1 MCLYKNPGESA
12 PSKYNVYKNPRESG
26 EVRFES
32 LVKDAVSNCVYVK
45 TLGKVVKSGSKTS

>member
-45 TLGKVVKSGSKTS
+45 TLGKVVKSGSKAS

>member
-1 MCLYKNPGESA
+1 MCLYKNPGESV